1 MTLSSNPNRFTTIT
15 NLMFIDLLGSG
26 FSFVANSSDL
36 PSDAKT
42 FGSQLTEAINT
53 FIKESV
59 LGQIPRLFLAGE
71 GTFIR
76 SLSGL
81 NDIDTLKG
89 IIHLSAWP

>member
-1 MTLSSNPNRFTTIT
+1 
-15 NLMFIDLLGSG
+15 MFIDLLGSG
-26 FSFVANSSDL
+26 FSFANASDL

-42 FGSQLTEAINT
+42 FGVQLTLAINA

-59 LGQIPRLFLAGE
+59 LGQSPRLFIAGE

-81 NDIDTLKG
+81 NDIDSLKG